1 MMLTSQ
7 PQVGFAVHNPSTT
20 AATNVSLRFRVAS
33 ATARVLSKDEMPSE
47 PSIHRFANLRPA
59 FTLQKKSITVTAH
72 GDFYEVRV
80 DIGTVQPGM
89 TEWGAEGIFV
99 GGLNSFEIPIE
110 VTISADN
117 LRFPVVRSLV
127 IRSAVD
133 SKKVPLSELRQIA
146 ARVEANS

>member
-1 MMLTSQ
+1 
-7 PQVGFAVHNPSTT
+7 
-20 AATNVSLRFRVAS
+20 
-33 ATARVLSKDEMPSE
+33 MPSE

-89 TEWGAEGIFV
+89 TEWGAEDIFV